1 MIEIVESAYKSE
13 SHLEKTSNFWRQL
26 SPEDSR
32 KKESAF
38 LSEDE
43 EDYYDD
49 DVRFVQIL
57 EFSGLFL
64 MKISKI
70 NFLGRFGG

>member
-1 MIEIVESAYKSE
+1 MNVSTMLEIVESSAYKSE
-13 SHLEKTSNFWRQL
+13 KSHLEKSSNFWRPI

-32 KKESAF
+32 QNESAF

-49 DVRFVQIL
+49 VRRFIVVQWPKPK
-57 EFSGLFL
+57 ESFF
-64 MKISKI
+64 KP
-70 NFLGRFGG
+70 

>member
-1 MIEIVESAYKSE
+1 MLEIVESSAYKSE
-13 SHLEKTSNFWRQL
+13 KSQLEKSSNFWRPI

-32 KKESAF
+32 QNESAF

-49 DVRFVQIL
+49 VRRFIVVQ
-57 EFSGLFL
+57 
-64 MKISKI
+64 
-70 NFLGRFGG
+70 

>member
-1 MIEIVESAYKSE
+1 MNVSTMLEIVESSAYKSE
-13 SHLEKTSNFWRQL
+13 KSHLEKSSNFWRPI

-32 KKESAF
+32 QNESAF

-49 DVRFVQIL
+49 VRRFIVVQ
-57 EFSGLFL
+57 
-64 MKISKI
+64 
-70 NFLGRFGG
+70 